1 MLLKQIE
8 NHARII
14 VTFTLIKKHLENSSL
29 NSVKNELSELMMR
42 LFIYIMNA
50 NKQTTR

>member
-1 MLLKQIE
+1 MIYCNIYSRQKAIEKQQ
-8 NHARII
+8 
-14 VTFTLIKKHLENSSL
+14 LEFGE
-29 NSVKNELSELMMR
+29 NELSELMMR